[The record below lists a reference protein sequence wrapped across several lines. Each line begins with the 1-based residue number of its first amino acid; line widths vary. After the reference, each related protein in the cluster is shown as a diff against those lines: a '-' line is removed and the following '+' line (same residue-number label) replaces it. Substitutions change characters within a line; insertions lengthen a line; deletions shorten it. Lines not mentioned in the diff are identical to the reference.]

1 MFNPA
6 GRRNPGQV
14 AHDMRKAKAEN
25 GDRLYSRE
33 EWLTKS
39 QIQGFFFRL
48 SSSRKRKTSPLPNT
62 GGDDTDEDCLDQ
74 EDLDHMNTV
83 QTFVKEIGLSHPI
96 FYDIYDLC
104 DYARNEKLSSF
115 TVSMLKENCTFYDVP
130 FKSRDTK
137 AVLVSKVKEIT
148 SECPCSTGDA

>member
-1 MFNPA
+1 M
-6 GRRNPGQV
+6 RN
-14 AHDMRKAKAEN
+14 AKAEN
-25 GDRLYSRE
+25 GDRLFSRE

-48 SSSRKRKTSPLPNT
+48 SSSRKRKTSPVPNT

-83 QTFVKEIGLSHPI
+83 QTVVKEIALSHPI

-115 TVSMLKENCTFYDVP
+115 TVSMLKEICTFYDVP

>member
-1 MFNPA
+1 
-6 GRRNPGQV
+6 
-14 AHDMRKAKAEN
+14 MRKAKAEN
-25 GDRLYSRE
+25 GARLFSRE

-39 QIQGFFFRL
+39 QIQGFFSRL
-48 SSSRKRKTSPLPNT
+48 SSSRKRKTSPIPNT

-83 QTFVKEIGLSHPI
+83 QTVVKEIGLSHPI

-104 DYARNEKLSSF
+104 DCARNEKLSSF
-115 TVSMLKENCTFYDVP
+115 TVSMLKEIFTFYDVP